1 MPRSRAWCRRHPAGR
16 VWGSGAD
23 PAGGEVVVSDTLQVR
38 PEHSRTGDG
47 TLMSIVYG
55 STATVPFSEAD
66 LALLMT
72 VSRTNNE
79 PLGLT
84 GLLLHR
90 DGQFMQA
97 LEGPERAVRTTL
109 ARIAADPR
117 HTGVWTLA
125 EEPITARRFG
135 SWAMGYRGLSDAEV
149 YSAPAWFGSEQE
161 ALGQDDSRAGALLAW
176 FRDR

>member
-1 MPRSRAWCRRHPAGR
+1 M
-16 VWGSGAD
+16 
-23 PAGGEVVVSDTLQVR
+23 QVR
-38 PEHSRTGDG
+38 PEHDRTGDG
-47 TLMSIVYG
+47 TLMSIVYA
-55 STATVPFSEAD
+55 STATVPFSAAD
-66 LALLMT
+66 LELLLS

-109 ARIAADPR
+109 ARIASDPR
-117 HTGVWTLA
+117 HAGVWTLA
-125 EEPITARRFG
+125 EEQVTVRRFG

-149 YSAPAWFGSEQE
+149 SAAPAWFGSEQE
-161 ALGQDDSRAGALLAW
+161 ALEHDDSRAGALLAW